1 MWGSGHPL
9 GPRRLMCHNS
19 VAIYFGVRS
28 LATGLPNLPKG
39 WRKRE
44 RPRVDKEVS
53 RVSKRKRWQPLPV
66 FWPGKSH
73 GQRSLAG
80 RRSPNDLVTKQPQ
93 GI

>member
-1 MWGSGHPL
+1 
-9 GPRRLMCHNS
+9 MCHNS

-28 LATGLPNLPKG
+28 LATGLPNLPKEEG
-39 WRKRE
+39 E
-44 RPRVDKEVS
+44 AQGVDKEVS

-66 FWPGKSH
+66 IWPGKSH